1 MATHAVVD
9 EAAQATEPVT
19 WAAVVQ
25 AKRCI
30 LAGDHAQLPSTIL
43 SQEALKGNLHVSL
56 MERLVNEF
64 SKANINQLLTVQY
77 RMNEKIMRWS
87 SQQFYES
94 RLVASEEVSNIT
106 LSDISMVESSS
117 AINNPLIMINTDL
130 ISKNASNSYKEVQSQ
145 MSYKNPGEAE
155 LVIRYLRILKSIG
168 VPGREIAVISPYYA
182 QVATIREMLA
192 GTDVTANTV
201 DSFQGQE
208 REVVVF
214 SMVRHN
220 EERSIGF
227 LQNEKRLN
235 VAITRAKRQ
244 FVLIGSAR
252 MMGRDRNLRTLLR
265 LDIYRVVHSVM

>member
-1 MATHAVVD
+1 
-9 EAAQATEPVT
+9 
-19 WAAVVQ
+19 
-25 AKRCI
+25 
-30 LAGDHAQLPSTIL
+30 
-43 SQEALKGNLHVSL
+43 

-77 RMNEKIMRWS
+77 RMNEKIMQWS

-130 ISKNASNSYKEVQSQ
+130 IPKNASSSYKEVQSQ

-155 LVIRYLRILKSIG
+155 LVIRYLHVLKSVG
-168 VPGREIAVISPYYA
+168 VPGSEIAVISPYYA

-227 LQNEKRLN
+227 LENEKRLN

-265 LDIYRVVHSVM
+265 TIQKLGKVYGPSVVESFEKGEF